1 VTKEAVRTYGDP
13 STGPSLCA
21 LIVDDEPGVVRLLQT
36 MLLELSELRTVGTSD
51 PAEAVQL
58 FRRHRP
64 DLVLL
69 DLHMPTTS
77 GIELMA
83 QLRELVDEE
92 DFVPMVVLTA
102 DGEAAVRTEALRA
115 GADDFLT
122 KPLDGAEVLV
132 RSRNLLRGRSLHT
145 RLTEER
151 QDLADRMR
159 AIEERDHAS
168 ASWRQL
174 TSERI
179 RAVLARDSIE
189 LVFQPI
195 ADLRDGRVLGVE
207 ALARFT
213 ADPPR
218 TPDVW
223 FSEAKEVGLD
233 LELELQAIQLALD
246 LRDKI
251 PPDLFL
257 SLNVSPETLA
267 SGALETLIDG
277 VPGERLIFE
286 LTEHAPVA
294 DYAPL
299 RSAVDSLRKRG
310 VRIAVDDAG
319 AGFASWQHILKL
331 APDMIKLDLA
341 LTRDIDDDPVRR
353 ALATALVNFAGE
365 TGAAIV
371 AEGIETAQEQETLSR
386 LGITIGQGYHLARP
400 RPLPVPISVG
410 GIT

>member
-1 VTKEAVRTYGDP
+1 
-13 STGPSLCA
+13 LCA

>member
-1 VTKEAVRTYGDP
+1 MTKEAVRTYGDP

-64 DLVLL
+64 DLVQL

-83 QLRELVDEE
+83 QLRGLVDEE

>member
-1 VTKEAVRTYGDP
+1 MTKEAVRTYGDP

-69 DLHMPTTS
+69 NLHMPTTS

-83 QLRELVDEE
+83 QLRGLVDEE

>member
-1 VTKEAVRTYGDP
+1 MTKEAVRTYGDP

-83 QLRELVDEE
+83 QLRGLVDEE

-218 TPDVW
+218 TPDV
-223 FSEAKEVGLD
+223 
-233 LELELQAIQLALD
+233 
-246 LRDKI
+246 
-251 PPDLFL
+251 
-257 SLNVSPETLA
+257 
-267 SGALETLIDG
+267 
-277 VPGERLIFE
+277 
-286 LTEHAPVA
+286 
-294 DYAPL
+294 
-299 RSAVDSLRKRG
+299 
-310 VRIAVDDAG
+310 
-319 AGFASWQHILKL
+319 
-331 APDMIKLDLA
+331 
-341 LTRDIDDDPVRR
+341 
-353 ALATALVNFAGE
+353 
-365 TGAAIV
+365 
-371 AEGIETAQEQETLSR
+371 
-386 LGITIGQGYHLARP
+386 
-400 RPLPVPISVG
+400 
-410 GIT
+410 